1 MRHRII
7 SWAVLVVFLF
17 VGVIGAQETATKIDL
32 PELTLEQKV
41 SRQAWLAVGS
51 AVLGISFAKS
61 VGKTAEDYGRY
72 MVELWAPGWSA
83 NKGSPIRM
91 IRVMYLNS
99 HLNPNYKME
108 IFDSSEIEV
117 KGRMTATGIDNF
129 AGGMYYG
136 VSLDEY
142 MSCGKVW
149 REGLAGYLDL
159 VWEEEFD
166 GEWVNFTL
174 TVKQ

>member
-7 SWAVLVVFLF
+7 LWAVLVVFLF
-17 VGVIGAQETATKIDL
+17 VGVIGAQENKSKIDL

-99 HLNPNYKME
+99 HLDPNYKME
-108 IFDSSEIEV
+108 IFQSSESEV
-117 KGRMTATGIDNF
+117 KGRMTPNGVGNF
-129 AGGMYYG
+129 TGGMYYG
-136 VSLDEY
+136 VSLEEY
-142 MSCGKVW
+142 MICGKIW
-149 REGLAGYLDL
+149 REGLADYLDL
-159 VWEEEFD
+159 VWKEDFD
-166 GEWVNFTL
+166 GEWVNFTVS
-174 TVKQ
+174 VKQ